1 MQALVSTLTFRIP
14 REAGQHDPSLLPAH
28 GVQFGHTEDVSGWGG
43 YFVVVTDGR
52 SEYVDRIRGET
63 EQMPRCFHTRFAAV
77 FTNADRFWCV
87 WDADFGR
94 TLPDSAQKIALFSLW
109 RHQTLDQRSG
119 FEFLGGSQNKS
130 INYLQNTAS
139 GILPSKCAART
150 HGSRPTHQAQSPH
163 PRLNLSRSHPSALT
177 PTTARRLPPAT
188 PPRRKRGINGCKWI
202 FVALG

>member
-28 GVQFGHTEDVSGWGG
+28 GVQFGHTEDLSGWGG

-52 SEYVDRIRGET
+52 TEYVDRIRGET

-87 WDADFGR
+87 WDADFAR

-109 RHQTLDQRSG
+109 RHPTLDQGSG

-139 GILPSKCAART
+139 GILPSKCQLAHTDHDQRTKRKART
-150 HGSRPTHQAQSPH
+150 RDSISPAPTLAPLRQPPRADYRP
-163 PRLNLSRSHPSALT
+163 PRLREG
-177 PTTARRLPPAT
+177 
-188 PPRRKRGINGCKWI
+188 KG
-202 FVALG
+202 V